1 MKYEDI
7 QTVIFDFDG
16 TLADT
21 LPLCYHSFQ
30 TVFKTFDDK
39 DLTDEQV
46 KAMFGP
52 AEPDIIKR
60 NLESDDIEAAIE
72 LYFNTYSEEH
82 DKFVRF
88 NENINSMLIALK
100 EEGLKLA
107 IVTGKSQRSLDIS
120 LKQLEMEKQFDY
132 KISGDDVSEPKP
144 DPEGIFKVLSHFDQ
158 EKHHAIFLG
167 DSDADVQAGL
177 RAEMLTIGVQWLP
190 NIQTSQFSDQ
200 PDVIY
205 GKVDQFMK
213 DFSL

>member
-21 LPLCYHSFQ
+21 LPLVYHSFQ

-39 DLTDEQV
+39 ILTDEQV

-52 AEPDIIKR
+52 AEPDIIKK
-60 NLESDDIEAAIE
+60 NLENDDIEAAIE

-82 DKFVRF
+82 DQYVLF
-88 NENINSMLIALK
+88 NGDINSMLIALK
-100 EEGLKLA
+100 EEGLKLG
-107 IVTGKSQRSLDIS
+107 IVTGKSQRGLDIS
-120 LKQLEMEKQFDY
+120 LKQLGMEKQFDY

-167 DSDADVQAGL
+167 DSDADIQAGL
-177 RAEMLTIGVQWLP
+177 RAEVLTIGVQWLP

-200 PDVIY
+200 PDEIY
-205 GKVDQFMK
+205 GKVDQFIR
-213 DFSL
+213 DFYL